1 MSFCNIMLGNLSIED
16 LERRLGVDLPSEFKE
31 SMNKGRQQIAESS
44 ALKEN
49 EWHLFDLPL
58 MMVCG
63 SFEMASYVN
72 ETLKPLADQFKDA
85 LQIAVGGKGRGA
97 KVSIEAEEK
106 GREP

>member
-31 SMNKGRQQIAESS
+31 SMNKCRQQIAESS

-63 SFEMASYVN
+63 SMDLAQYVN
-72 ETLKPLADQFKDA
+72 DTLTPLADRFKEVF
-85 LQIAVGGKGRGA
+85 QIGVYDKKAG
-97 KVSIEAEEK
+97 EEYD
-106 GREP
+106 E